1 MIKNFGNHAGFQDNG
16 NDFHIPTQQLSVSFF
31 HPEFYLMMMESL
43 EMAQKIVPKSLK
55 GSDRE
60 AKTRQNLNDGRSLA

>member
-1 MIKNFGNHAGFQDNG
+1 
-16 NDFHIPTQQLSVSFF
+16 
-31 HPEFYLMMMESL
+31 MMMESL